1 MAMAAAETPIAPP
14 ELTVEATVTA
24 RWVFIPQ

>member
-1 MAMAAAETPIAPP
+1 MATTAETAITPP
-14 ELTVEATVTA
+14 ELTVEATVSA